1 MLWIPR
7 ISNSAHLLRAKGSIE
22 KQHSCD
28 WKERKEIFRNGGTL
42 ENGVF
47 ERNGKSK
54 VHILKKSGSLFQIL
68 DARRVRV
75 QNVVVYE
82 AWRPKSVHPCGKR

>member
-1 MLWIPR
+1 
-7 ISNSAHLLRAKGSIE
+7 
-22 KQHSCD
+22 
-28 WKERKEIFRNGGTL
+28 L